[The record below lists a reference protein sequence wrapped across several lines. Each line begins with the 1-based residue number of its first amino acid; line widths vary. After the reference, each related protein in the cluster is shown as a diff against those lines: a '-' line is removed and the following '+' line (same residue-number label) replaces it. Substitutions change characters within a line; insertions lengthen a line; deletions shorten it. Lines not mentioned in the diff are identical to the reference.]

1 LIMKMVKTH
10 IKNIVW
16 VTKINRT
23 LGPIALFFFIL
34 LPLGVQAQIKFDSDD
49 PMWLQNNGVAQVT
62 IYESY
67 KDAIKNKKGAY
78 KLSSIN
84 ELIGKN
90 AAKLGK
96 LSNLQLMNLE
106 NNQITSISADWAYL
120 TNMYIMVSKK
130 NPIQYIDPAF
140 LTQSNLLYLEL
151 CDTKLDSLPRQIE
164 KIGVELLRLINNTSD
179 TLRISD
185 SIKRM
190 VNLKEIVIADANL
203 YHFPSFICRS
213 KKVESVTLIN
223 CKIDSIPEEVQWME
237 NLKILNLQGNN
248 IKEIPSFIKNCKKLE
263 VLILKDNKIDNFSEW
278 IALLPK
284 LEFLDIT
291 GNMLS
296 LPDTD
301 ILRVL
306 FKNRHAVV
314 YSDYEKLLKERMGE
328 QKLKE

>member
-1 LIMKMVKTH
+1 MKYFIITFCCLLS
-10 IKNIVW
+10 IG
-16 VTKINRT
+16 IN
-23 LGPIALFFFIL
+23 
-34 LPLGVQAQIKFDSDD
+34 AQVKFDSDD
-49 PMWLQNNGVAQVT
+49 PMWMSNNGVAQVT

-67 KDAIKNKKGAY
+67 KDALKGKKDVY
-78 KLSSIN
+78 KLSCIN

-90 AAKLGK
+90 APK
-96 LSNLQLMNLE
+96 LSKLINLQLLNLQ
-106 NNQITSISADWAYL
+106 NNGITSITADWALL

-130 NPIQYIDPAF
+130 NAITYLDPAF
-140 LTQSNLLYLEL
+140 VANSNLLYLEL

-164 KIGVELLRLINNTSD
+164 KMGVELFRLIGNTTD

-203 YHFPSFICRS
+203 YHFPSFLCRS
-213 KKVESVTLIN
+213 KKLESITLIN
-223 CKIDSIPEEVQWME
+223 CKIDSIPEEIQWME
-237 NLKILNLQGNN
+237 NLKVLNLQGNN
-248 IKEIPSFIKNCKKLE
+248 IKEIPSFMRYCKKLE

-278 IALLPK
+278 VALIPK
-284 LEFLDIT
+284 LEFLDLS

-314 YSDYEKLLKERMGE
+314 YSDYEKLLKERIGE
-328 QKLKE
+328 QKLKNN